1 MVHFQESLISWYL
14 KNKRDLPWRHTKDPY
29 RIWLSEVILQQ
40 TRVNQGT
47 KYYLKFIEA
56 FPTVED
62 LSNASEKKV
71 LALWQGLG
79 YYSRARN
86 LHAAAKDIVQN
97 YNKEFPS
104 NYASL
109 IHLKGVGPYT
119 AAAIAS
125 FSFNEAKAVLDGN
138 VFRVLSRI
146 YDIPTP
152 INTPK
157 GLREFE
163 EASRA
168 LLNLSD
174 PATHNQAIMEFGALV
189 CTPKAPKCHSCPFTL
204 ECNAYKNETVL
215 QRPVKIRKKK
225 VRSRYFLYT
234 VFFNKSK
241 KIVFLKKRTS
251 KDIWQNLYD
260 FDLEEFSENT
270 LFLEKVNLFSE
281 TKSIV
286 KLQHKLTHQI
296 IDAAFVVKK
305 TTKSKNFKGL
315 EAVPFDQINSFPI
328 PTLIKNYLEK
338 ETYLNNSVLNL

>member
-146 YDIPTP
+146 YDIDTP

-225 VRSRYFLYT
+225 VRSRYFL
-234 VFFNKSK
+234 
-241 KIVFLKKRTS
+241 
-251 KDIWQNLYD
+251 
-260 FDLEEFSENT
+260 
-270 LFLEKVNLFSE
+270 
-281 TKSIV
+281 
-286 KLQHKLTHQI
+286 
-296 IDAAFVVKK
+296 
-305 TTKSKNFKGL
+305 
-315 EAVPFDQINSFPI
+315 
-328 PTLIKNYLEK
+328 
-338 ETYLNNSVLNL
+338 

>member
-1 MVHFQESLISWYL
+1 MVHFQDSLISWYL

-40 TRVNQGT
+40 TRVIQGK
-47 KYYLKFIEA
+47 KYYLKFVEA

-62 LSNASEKKV
+62 LSKASEKKV

-97 YNKEFPS
+97 HNNVFPS
-104 NYASL
+104 SYESL
-109 IHLKGVGPYT
+109 MRLKGVGPYT

-146 YDIPTP
+146 YDISTP
-152 INTPK
+152 INTTK
-157 GLREFE
+157 GVKEFE
-163 EASRA
+163 ETSRA

-189 CTPKAPKCHSCPFTL
+189 CTPKAPKCQNCPFTI
-204 ECNAYKNETVL
+204 ECSSYKNETIF
-215 QRPVKIRKKK
+215 QRPVKIRKTK
-225 VRSRYFLYT
+225 VRSRFFLYT
-234 VFFNKSK
+234 VYFNKSK

-260 FDLEEFSENT
+260 FDLEEFSDNK
-270 LFLEKVNLFSE
+270 LFKEKV
-281 TKSIV
+281 
-286 KLQHKLTHQI
+286 KLLDDKNRIIKLKHKLTHQI
-296 IDAAFVVKK
+296 IDAVFIVKK
-305 TTKSKNFKGL
+305 TTKSENFNGL
-315 EAVPFDQINSFPI
+315 EPVHLNQIQTFPI

-338 ETYLNNSVLNL
+338 ETYLNYSV